1 MMTQIFCAIDDTKPS
16 ENAAD
21 FAISL
26 ASQLSAGLVFY
37 MVNPAIPSRLHGIPG
52 NLWTDNFIRGYLDE
66 ALRRARQAGLQRVS
80 CETHRA
86 TSVASAI
93 VTCADLYEA
102 DLIVVGAS
110 SKRRIFDFF
119 RCTISRA
126 VADTAS
132 CPVIIVR
139 HVPGQC
145 SRRRPRLQSRRATG
159 GDITPHIKGGSK
171 PSHRPP
177 PTLEHDLRDCRSN
190 PGVLPAV

>member
-1 MMTQIFCAIDDTKPS
+1 VVTQIFCAIDDMEPS

-37 MVNPAIPSRLHGIPG
+37 MVNPATASRLHETQTY
-52 NLWTDNFIRGYLDE
+52 LWTDSYVKGHLDE
-66 ALRRARQAGLQRVS
+66 AARRARQAGLRRVS

-110 SKRRIFDFF
+110 SRRRIVDFF
-119 RCTISRA
+119 RRTVSRV

-132 CPVIIVR
+132 CPVLIVR
-139 HVPGQC
+139 HVRGRGA
-145 SRRRPRLQSRRATG
+145 RR
-159 GDITPHIKGGSK
+159 
-171 PSHRPP
+171 
-177 PTLEHDLRDCRSN
+177 N
-190 PGVLPAV
+190 PGPQHYRHRSLSTAGETAGESRSSDSTAAE

>member
-1 MMTQIFCAIDDTKPS
+1 MTQILCAIDDTKPS

-37 MVNPAIPSRLHGIPG
+37 MVNPAIPSRLRGIPAH
-52 NLWTDNFIRGYLDE
+52 LWTDNYIRGHLDE

-110 SKRRIFDFF
+110 SQRRIFDFL
-119 RCTISRA
+119 RRTVSRA

-132 CPVIIVR
+132 CPVLIVR
-139 HVPGQC
+139 HVPRQW
-145 SRRRPRLQSRRATG
+145 SRRRPSPQNRWATG
-159 GDITPHIKGGSK
+159 GNNITPLIKGGSK
-171 PSHRPP
+171 PNHLPP
-177 PTLEHDLRDCRSN
+177 PALEHDQRDCRSK
-190 PGVLPAV
+190 PGAGPAV